1 MFRFLNSF
9 IVRVLLLVTVL
20 FLQMHLWFS
29 DSGFRLYQKIYKK
42 IAVVESVNRRSED
55 DNLKI
60 SSAVEDLRQDGRLL
74 SNNAREHLGMIGPDE
89 TLFQVASG

>member
-1 MFRFLNSF
+1 MLRFLNSF

-29 DSGFRLYQKIYKK
+29 DSGFRLYQRIYRKIG
-42 IAVVESVNRRSED
+42 VVESANRRSED

-89 TLFQVASG
+89 ILYQVASG